1 MARLRAVRAGRA
13 HSAGDAPA
21 VVWVAGTVHGNEPAG
36 GDADLR
42 LLRDLAGRCHDPLL
56 RRVVVVVL
64 PDQNPDG
71 RGMRTRVNVNGF
83 DLNRDW
89 LALTQP
95 ESQARLRVLL
105 AMPPLAYV
113 DQHEQGGAGFFA
125 PPYSDAALPR
135 AARRRA
141 RRRARHRRA
150 GGARRLPAQGLPV
163 EQRRDLRPAL
173 PRLRR
178 QRHDAALRSGRDD
191 LRVGRREPVRAARR
205 RAPRGRRG
213 RGALG
218 RPPPRRAAE
227 GVGRLLR
234 AGPAAGRAR
243 RAPARRPSARLR
255 LRARGRRRAARGP
268 ADGRR
273 GGRPPPRRRHSGGQ
287 PAARMAPRRPARR
300 RRCPPAPTS

>member
-95 ESQARLRVLL
+95 ESQARLRLAARDAAAGLRRPARAGRRGLL
-105 AMPPLAYV
+105 RPALL
-113 DQHEQGGAGFFA
+113 G
-125 PPYSDAALPR
+125 AALPR
-135 AARRRA
+135 AARGRA
-141 RRRARHRRA
+141 RRRARHHGA

-234 AGPAAGRAR
+234 AGPRSRAR
-243 RAPARRPSARLR
+243 AACCSTSTVRASTATRS
-255 LRARGRRRAARGP
+255 GP
-268 ADGRR
+268 APSRSW
-273 GGRPPPRRRHSGGQ
+273 PS
-287 PAARMAPRRPARR
+287 
-300 RRCPPAPTS
+300 

>member
-1 MARLRAVRAGRA
+1 M
-13 HSAGDAPA
+13 
-21 VVWVAGTVHGNEPAG
+21 AGTVHGNEPAG

-42 LLRDLAGRCHDPLL
+42 LLRELAGLCHDPLL

-71 RGMRTRVNVNGF
+71 RGMRTRVNFNGF

-95 ESQARLRVLL
+95 ESQARLRLAA

-125 PPYSDAALPR
+125 PPYSAPFFHELPDAALAAERDIVGPAVR
-135 AARRRA
+135 AAFQ
-141 RRRARHRRA
+141 
-150 GGARRLPAQGLPV
+150 AQGLPV

-191 LRVGRREPVRAARR
+191 VRVGRREPST
-205 RAPRGRRG
+205 
-213 RGALG
+213 RGA
-218 RPPPRRAAE
+218 
-227 GVGRLLR
+227 
-234 AGPAAGRAR
+234 
-243 RAPARRPSARLR
+243 SASSS
-255 LRARGRRRAARGP
+255 P
-268 ADGRR
+268 
-273 GGRPPPRRRHSGGQ
+273 
-287 PAARMAPRRPARR
+287 
-300 RRCPPAPTS
+300 PPAPSCARSPVTARRC